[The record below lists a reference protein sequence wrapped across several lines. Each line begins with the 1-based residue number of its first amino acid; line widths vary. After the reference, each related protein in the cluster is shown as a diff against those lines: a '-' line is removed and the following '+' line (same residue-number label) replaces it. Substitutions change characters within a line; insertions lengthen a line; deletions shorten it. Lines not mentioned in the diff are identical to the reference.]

1 MEKILIGVGCSHT
14 QGCAVQIGN
23 GTEFDECEL
32 ATPEL
37 KKLYG
42 KEKVSTEWITENFSW
57 VGHLGKLLN
66 VDKVYNF
73 GVGGKGL
80 EANIRMLR
88 NYSFRVKDLSNH
100 LIVLQIPS
108 LLRIEVLKIDE
119 KNGASVQMLG
129 NLMSNHENKKQFRDY
144 LKYYHD
150 ENFHIYRLIN
160 ELYFLQ
166 DYMEKLG
173 AKFYCS
179 ANFSN
184 ESRSYS
190 DKEEFNFYVEDKILN
205 WSSEITK
212 NIKGAELLKN
222 IYFIKINFDGWRN
235 NKDWDSKSSGFGSN
249 KIHSLHSEGLLKD
262 DMHLS
267 ESGNKKLAVEFYE
280 TLKDEKLFSS

>member
-14 QGCAVQIGN
+14 QGCAVQLDA

-73 GVGGKGL
+73 GVGGRGL

-108 LLRIEVLKIDE
+108 LWRIEVLKIDE
-119 KNGASVQMLG
+119 RYGAVIQMLG
-129 NLMSNHENKKQFRDY
+129 DLVSSHEGCSNY

-150 ENFHIYRLIN
+150 EDFHVYRLIN

-173 AKFYCS
+173 AKFYCTDI
-179 ANFSN
+179 FSP
-184 ESRSYS
+184 EPAHYP
-190 DKEEFNFYVEDKILN
+190 DKEEFNFYTEDKILN

-212 NIKGAELLKN
+212 NIKGEELLKN
-222 IYFIKINFDGWRN
+222 INFIELNFDGWRN
-235 NKDWDSKSSGFGSN
+235 NKDWDGKSSGFGSN
-249 KIHSLHSEGLLKD
+249 KTHCLHSEGLLKD

-267 ESGNKKLAVEFYE
+267 ELGNKKLAVGFYE
-280 TLKDEKLFSS
+280 ALKDEKLFSS

>member
-14 QGCAVQIGN
+14 QGCAVQLDK

-108 LLRIEVLKIDE
+108 LWRIEVLKIDE
-119 KNGASVQMLG
+119 RNGAVIQMLG
-129 NLMSNHENKKQFRDY
+129 SLVRSYKGFSNY

-150 ENFHIYRLIN
+150 EDFHIYRLIN

-179 ANFSN
+179 AIFTP
-184 ESRSYS
+184 EPRS
-190 DKEEFNFYVEDKILN
+190 
-205 WSSEITK
+205 
-212 NIKGAELLKN
+212 
-222 IYFIKINFDGWRN
+222 
-235 NKDWDSKSSGFGSN
+235 
-249 KIHSLHSEGLLKD
+249 
-262 DMHLS
+262 
-267 ESGNKKLAVEFYE
+267 
-280 TLKDEKLFSS
+280 